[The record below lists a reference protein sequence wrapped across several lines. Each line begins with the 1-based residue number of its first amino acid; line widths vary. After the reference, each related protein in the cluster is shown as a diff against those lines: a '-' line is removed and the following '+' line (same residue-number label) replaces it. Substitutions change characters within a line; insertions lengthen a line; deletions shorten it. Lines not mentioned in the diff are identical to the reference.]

1 MKVTLLSLFLAF
13 ISLSMASAQQ
23 APASPHVK
31 AEGKNITI
39 SYGQP
44 SKRDRVIFGGESS
57 KSLEKYGKV
66 WRIGADSATTITF
79 KKNGTFAGKPVK
91 AGTYNLF
98 AIPTEKDWTIILNSE
113 LKQWGAYSYEKI
125 KEKDVL
131 KVTVPAK
138 TFPKSEEK
146 LMFWVKD
153 NSVDFQWDK
162 SGFTVPVKF

>member
-13 ISLSMASAQQ
+13 ISLSIVSAQQ
-23 APASPHVK
+23 KPASPTVK

-39 SYGQP
+39 TYGQP
-44 SKRDRVIFGGESS
+44 SKKGRDLFGDEGS

-79 KKNGTFAGKPVK
+79 KKDGTFAGKPVK

-98 AIPTEKDWTIILNSE
+98 AIPTAKDWTIILNSE

-125 KEKDVL
+125 KGKDVL

-138 TFPKSEEK
+138 TFPTSEEK